1 MNEPLLFHS
10 IMQAPD
16 KIYSFYMV
24 DISSEIN
31 GKLCSICIDS
41 LDAGPK
47 TSISV
52 FFKEFLHYF
61 LCVKYMLASNIVI
74 FHMSPLIAFVTFKFK
89 IMKLSLRLVQGV
101 KKKCRLSLLTNSALV
116 YESQCGGMG
125 GGGCGVSANEY
136 SCAHGAQINFGDLPP
151 YLTYGLV

>member
-16 KIYSFYMV
+16 KIYSFYIV
-24 DISSEIN
+24 DISWEIN
-31 GKLCSICIDS
+31 GKNCAVFADS

-61 LCVKYMLASNIVI
+61 LCVRKNVG
-74 FHMSPLIAFVTFKFK
+74 F
-89 IMKLSLRLVQGV
+89 
-101 KKKCRLSLLTNSALV
+101 
-116 YESQCGGMG
+116 
-125 GGGCGVSANEY
+125 
-136 SCAHGAQINFGDLPP
+136 
-151 YLTYGLV
+151 